1 LASDAASEV
10 GVKIIELLLEARAAT
25 DATDLS
31 GLEPQPLSSSQL
43 MNVEE

>member
-1 LASDAASEV
+1 MASDAASEV
-10 GVKIIELLLEARAAT
+10 GVKLIELLLEARATT

-31 GLEPQPLSSSQL
+31 GLEPQPLSSSEL